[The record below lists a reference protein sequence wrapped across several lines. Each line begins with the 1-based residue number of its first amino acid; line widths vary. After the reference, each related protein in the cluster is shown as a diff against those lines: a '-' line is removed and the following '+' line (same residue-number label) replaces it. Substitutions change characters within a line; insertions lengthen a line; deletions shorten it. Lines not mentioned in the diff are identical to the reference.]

1 MDSVHKSDLPWWSRP
16 GLLFATGS
24 ILAALAAYLTPDR
37 SYVLYWRSVKY
48 MTFGSLLLVL
58 GSVASF
64 LVGSIAAD
72 ALVASER
79 SPVDWRAAMPW
90 RLTRLL
96 FQLSFWLCMVGYSVW
111 AYVGVERGLRVQHLI
126 AVIHGEKGVIE
137 YLSALSSSC
146 HRHHDFHPARDRD
159 HDPGSGLGSG
169 DGLAGGGKKL
179 AIVLAVSVLR
189 ALFFSERLAL
199 IELVVCFVI
208 SVVGL
213 KYREWKP
220 SLRNVARL
228 APILAPALLIFF
240 FTGFEYFRS
249 WSNFYADRQTSLV
262 EFGTTRLLGYYAT
275 AMDNGAYLMKTLDP
289 PVGVPYFT
297 LNFLWRFPGI
307 KTTVNQLSGDL
318 PFAYGDPYMG
328 LLQAGANPEF
338 NNASGVMLPF
348 LDYGVP
354 GGFVYWVLAGAIVQ
368 MFFRLFARREFVGLC
383 MYPLTFMAVLEMPRI
398 LYWADGR
405 AFLPFFLLAGASAAY
420 FYLQRQYGRPRSAW
434 VAANQ
439 DGHGQHRTE
448 RKVLLAANHR
458 RAEVRQR
465 DCGKDWESGCASQTA
480 QSVARNGRA
489 RLGTVLSSGCR
500 ARKIVVEP

>member
-1 MDSVHKSDLPWWSRP
+1 MDSIHKSDLPWWSRP

-37 SYVLYWRSVKY
+37 SYLLYWRSVKY

-111 AYVGVERGLRVQHLI
+111 AYVGVSRGLRVQHLI

-137 YLSALSSSC
+137 YLKRIYLLPVTGITTFTQLGIVTMIVGAAL
-146 HRHHDFHPARDRD
+146 
-159 HDPGSGLGSG
+159 G
-169 DGLAGGGKKL
+169 AGTGWRGVWKKL

-249 WSNFYADRQTSLV
+249 WTNFYADRQTSLV

-354 GGFVYWVLAGAIVQ
+354 GGFVYWIISGAIVQ
-368 MFFRLFARREFVGLC
+368 MFFRLFVRREFVGLC
-383 MYPLTFMAVLEMPRI
+383 MYPLTFMAILEMPRI

-405 AFLPFFLLAGASAAY
+405 AFLPFFLLSGASAAY

-434 VAANQ
+434 V
-439 DGHGQHRTE
+439 
-448 RKVLLAANHR
+448 
-458 RAEVRQR
+458 VR
-465 DCGKDWESGCASQTA
+465 ESGRSWPASY
-480 QSVARNGRA
+480 
-489 RLGTVLSSGCR
+489 
-500 ARKIVVEP
+500 